1 VPRRLARQKS
11 SEVNRMRASVIRSLR
26 SVALLSALLLAG
38 CGTFKFGEEID
49 ETKDWSVS
57 KLYSEARAELMD
69 RSYAEA
75 IKLYEKLEARY
86 PYGRYAQQ
94 AQLEVAYAHFKEGEP
109 ALCIA
114 AADRFIKLHPNHPNV
129 DYAYYLKGLANFND
143 DLGLMHII
151 SRQDLT
157 ERDPKA
163 ARDAFEAFKDL
174 VQRFPNSKYSEDA
187 QARMA
192 YLVNALASHEVH
204 VARYYLN
211 RGAYV
216 AAANRAQSALLTYP
230 QAPANEEGLLIMV
243 KAYDAMGLTDL
254 RNDAERVMQ
263 KNFPD
268 SKYLSGNV
276 TRDKPWW
283 VIW

>member
-1 VPRRLARQKS
+1 MPVS
-11 SEVNRMRASVIRSLR
+11 IVRSLR
-26 SVALLSALLLAG
+26 SVAFLAAVLVAG
-38 CGTFKFGEEID
+38 CGTFGETAD

-57 KLYSEARAELMD
+57 KLYSEARSELMGGN
-69 RSYAEA
+69 YAAA

-94 AQLEVAYAHFKEGEP
+94 AQLEVAYAHYKEREP
-109 ALCIA
+109 ALSIA

-143 DLGLMHII
+143 DLGLMHIV
-151 SRQDLT
+151 SQQDLT

-163 ARDAFEAFKDL
+163 ARDAFESFKDL
-174 VQRFPNSKYSEDA
+174 VQRYPQSKYADDSRS
-187 QARMA
+187 RMA

-204 VARYYLN
+204 VARYYFK

-216 AAANRAQSALLTYP
+216 AAANRAQSSLVTYP
-230 QAPANEEGLLIMV
+230 RAPANEEALLILV
-243 KAYDAMGLTDL
+243 KAYDAMGLVEL
-254 RNDAERVMQ
+254 RNDAERVMK

-268 SKYLSGNV
+268 SRYLSGNLSEK
-276 TRDKPWW
+276 RPWW
-283 VIW
+283 RLWW